1 MTVSDV
7 MSELESLGSEKV
19 REQNA
24 RNGANGPQ
32 FGVKMGDIRA
42 LAKKIKPDVEFAR
55 QLWAT
60 GNLEA
65 RLVSVLVT
73 KPKALSLEEVESMVS
88 EATYPW
94 LADWLSTN
102 IYKQHPQKE
111 EMRLRWMQSSDPML
125 GRAGWSLTTE
135 RVIKSPEGLDLGSL
149 LDRIEQELASAP
161 EASAWTMNFCLGEI
175 GIRFPEYRERVLA
188 MGEHIGRYHD
198 YPCSKGCIP
207 PYVPVWVREMVARQG
222 G

>member
-1 MTVSDV
+1 MTVNDILC
-7 MSELESLGSEKV
+7 ELEQLGSERV

-24 RNGANGPQ
+24 RNGATGPQ

-42 LAKKIKPDVEFAR
+42 VAKKIKPDVDFAR
-55 QLWAT
+55 ALWAT
-60 GNLEA
+60 GNIDA

-73 KPKALSLEEVESMVS
+73 KPKQLSSDEVEAMVS

-102 IYKQHPQKE
+102 IYKQHPEKQSL
-111 EMRLRWMQSSDPML
+111 RVRWMHSDDPML
-125 GRAGWSLTTE
+125 ARAGWSLTTE
-135 RVIKSPEGLDLGSL
+135 RVVKSPDGLDLGAL
-149 LDRIEQELASAP
+149 LDRIERELPTVP

-175 GIRFPEYRERVLA
+175 GIHHPQFRERVLA
-188 MGEHIGRYHD
+188 IGEKIGKYSD

-207 PYVPVWVREMVARQG
+207 PYVPVWVREIVARQG